1 MRYGYAILLGE
12 NLPADEI
19 DYGDCADEQIVCPE
33 CSSPVYKTM
42 RPAGDSIV
50 HFLSH
55 YRRDEALGEE
65 CSLRVDSGPRGEI
78 EVRNAASRQQTLDV
92 FMAHIRL
99 LIAETVAGQI
109 ADQDIGVV
117 RAIERQK
124 AMAPMVPY
132 IRRTILKHGV
142 ETLMRL
148 GQGNVRGL
156 MMRHVGE
163 YDPGFGHAIQL
174 RISTDV
180 LRMLMS
186 PTAASGL
193 DALVRA
199 SYMLTALTRNPNESG
214 PEAKEEMRRI
224 MIRAATTSRGKASA
238 IFRAMEA
245 TNAHPMDLEAPPGAR
260 RSDRMFD
267 AMIPVM
273 VAILYRVDYRS
284 HLVRVGRMERK

>member
-1 MRYGYAILLGE
+1 MKYGYSILLGE

-42 RPAGDSIV
+42 RPAGHATV

-55 YRRDEALGEE
+55 YRRDETLGEE
-65 CSLRVDSGPRGEI
+65 CSLRVDSGPRGEV
-78 EVRNAASRQQTLDV
+78 EARNAASRQQTLEI

-99 LIAETVAGQI
+99 LIAETVSHLL
-109 ADQDIGVV
+109 ADQDKNVI

-132 IRRTILKHGV
+132 IRKMFLMHGV
-142 ETLMRL
+142 EKMMEM
-148 GQGNVRGL
+148 GQRNVKGL

-180 LRMLMS
+180 LRMLMTPS
-186 PTAASGL
+186 SASGL
-193 DALVRA
+193 DTLIRA
-199 SYMLTALTRNPNESG
+199 SYMITALIRNPNESAT
-214 PEAKEEMRRI
+214 EAKDEMRRI

-238 IFRAMEA
+238 IFQAMEA
-245 TNAHPMDLEAPPGAR
+245 AEAHPMDFDAPPGVR
-260 RSDRMFD
+260 RSERMFD

-273 VAILYRVDYRS
+273 VSILYRIDYRS
-284 HLVRVGRMERK
+284 HLVRVTQRQDR